1 MLNIKGKSY
10 TYCNWAI
17 CAYYFIQNSS
27 SYVDTILPN
36 EPLIIKIMNDA
47 KKLRKYDFLKNAAL
61 HYSNIFK
68 NKMRNLNKISY
79 IPTISYKYILEF
91 ANSDSM
97 QCDLDIIEYIINEI
111 KKINGDHA
119 NADTIADANADTIA
133 DTGADANTDTNAILT
148 YIISTN
154 VITIDVGNAK
164 MLAPTEMASYINAVE
179 QKQYELIQLFL
190 IY

>member
-17 CAYYFIQNSS
+17 CAYHFIQNTS

-36 EPLIIKIMNDA
+36 ESLIIKIMNDA
-47 KKLRKYDFLKNAAL
+47 KELRKYDFLKNAAL
-61 HYSNIFK
+61 QYSDALRH
-68 NKMRNLNKISY
+68 KMRNLNKISY

-91 ANSDSM
+91 ANLDSM

-111 KKINGDHA
+111 KKINGKLESQPMASDA
-119 NADTIADANADTIA
+119 ATRGSDAAARGSDAAD
-133 DTGADANTDTNAILT
+133 DTGSIST

-154 VITIDVGNAK
+154 VGESTAATDII
-164 MLAPTEMASYINAVE
+164 SHINAVE

-190 IY
+190 LC

>member
-17 CAYYFIQNSS
+17 CAYHFIQNTS

-36 EPLIIKIMNDA
+36 ESLIIKIMNDA
-47 KKLRKYDFLKNAAL
+47 KELRKYDFLKNAAL
-61 HYSNIFK
+61 QYSDALRH
-68 NKMRNLNKISY
+68 KMRNLNKISY

-91 ANSDSM
+91 ANLDSM

-111 KKINGDHA
+111 KKINGKLEA
-119 NADTIADANADTIA
+119 QPMASDAA
-133 DTGADANTDTNAILT
+133 TD
-148 YIISTN
+148 IISH
-154 VITIDVGNAK
+154 
-164 MLAPTEMASYINAVE
+164 INAVE

-190 IY
+190 LC

>member
-17 CAYYFIQNSS
+17 CAYHFIQNTS

-36 EPLIIKIMNDA
+36 ESLIIKIMNDA
-47 KKLRKYDFLKNAAL
+47 KELRKYDFLKNAAL
-61 HYSNIFK
+61 QYSDVLRH
-68 NKMRNLNKISY
+68 KMRNLNKISY

-91 ANSDSM
+91 ANLDSM

-111 KKINGDHA
+111 MASDA
-119 NADTIADANADTIA
+119 AD
-133 DTGADANTDTNAILT
+133 DTGSIST

-154 VITIDVGNAK
+154 VGESTAATDII
-164 MLAPTEMASYINAVE
+164 SHINAVE

-190 IY
+190 LC